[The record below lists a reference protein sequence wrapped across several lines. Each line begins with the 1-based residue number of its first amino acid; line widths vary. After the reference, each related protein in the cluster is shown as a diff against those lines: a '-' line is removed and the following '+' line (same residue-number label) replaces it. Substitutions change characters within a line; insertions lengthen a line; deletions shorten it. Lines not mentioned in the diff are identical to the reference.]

1 MKGLIAKKVGMT
13 QVFDES
19 GNLTPVTV
27 IRVEPNTVVATKTK
41 ETCGYDAV
49 VLGVD
54 DMKSNKA
61 NKAYAGIFPENVSP
75 KRTLKEFRDF
85 EKEVKVGDSVGLE
98 LFNESRFLDVTAT
111 SKGKGFQGVM
121 KRWGFHGGRATHG
134 SKFHREPGGTGN
146 CTTPGHCFKNTK
158 LPGRMGFRRVT
169 VQNLKIVKIDPELNV
184 ILVRGAVP
192 GNKDCTLIVKSAVK
206 KLHGGIRIME
216 KKVYSTDGKELRTI
230 TLDDKVF
237 GLPVNDDVIYYAIT
251 NELAN
256 MRVGTACTKGRAEVH
271 GSNAKPYKQKGTG
284 NARRGDKKSPIM
296 VGGGTIFGPKPRDFS
311 YSMPKKAKR
320 LAMKSILSMQAQSDR
335 FTVVED
341 FTVESGKTKD
351 LVKILD
357 NFVKGERTV
366 IVLKDDDA
374 KIKQAGRNI
383 PSLSF
388 LSYNRLRAHD
398 LYYARKIVILE
409 GAVKNLSDFYA
420 EDKEAE

>member
-1 MKGLIAKKVGMT
+1 
-13 QVFDES
+13 
-19 GNLTPVTV
+19 
-27 IRVEPNTVVATKTK
+27 
-41 ETCGYDAV
+41 
-49 VLGVD
+49 
-54 DMKSNKA
+54 
-61 NKAYAGIFPENVSP
+61 
-75 KRTLKEFRDF
+75 
-85 EKEVKVGDSVGLE
+85 
-98 LFNESRFLDVTAT
+98 
-111 SKGKGFQGVM
+111 
-121 KRWGFHGGRATHG
+121 
-134 SKFHREPGGTGN
+134 
-146 CTTPGHCFKNTK
+146 
-158 LPGRMGFRRVT
+158 
-169 VQNLKIVKIDPELNV
+169 
-184 ILVRGAVP
+184 
-192 GNKDCTLIVKSAVK
+192 
-206 KLHGGIRIME
+206 ME

-335 FTVVED
+335 LTVVED